1 MNMNILFLH
10 GMGGGRTTKM
20 PKKLNQVLSKMNLTK
35 DGEPCTLRVIC
46 ETYDFDPD
54 VATRQIG
61 QWVETYQPVMVISES
76 MGAIHALGIQ
86 GIPHIYLSPALN
98 YDRGVKMAMPLVAIG
113 EMMGFHYHKQRGAN
127 NQLIHGDT
135 QVLAKFQPMIQ
146 SYKEAIRRNPNPD
159 TSYAYFGDRDEFK
172 LAGIVSI
179 KEYESLF
186 GDSYEVYEGGHVL
199 DVKHA
204 KGVLVP
210 KIAEMLGVD
219 IVKQQR
225 KQKKNN

>member
-1 MNMNILFLH
+1 MNILFLH

-86 GIPHIYLSPALN
+86 GMPHIYLSPALN
-98 YDRGVKMAMPLVAIG
+98 YDRGVRMAMPLVAIG
-113 EMMGFHYHKQRGAN
+113 EMMGIYYNKQRGRN

-135 QVLAKFQPMIQ
+135 QLLARFQPMIQ

-159 TSYAYFGDRDEFK
+159 ASYAYFGNKDEFRR
-172 LAGIVSI
+172 AGIVSI
-179 KEYESLF
+179 KEYKSLF
-186 GDSYEVYEGGHVL
+186 GNSYEVYEGRHVL
-199 DVKHA
+199 DVSNA
-204 KGVLVP
+204 ETVLVP
-210 KIAEMLGVD
+210 KIAEMLGLE
-219 IVKQQR
+219 IVKPQR
-225 KQKKNN
+225 KRKKNN

>member
-10 GMGGGRTTKM
+10 GMGGGQKTRM
-20 PKKLNQVLSKMNLTK
+20 PKQLNKVLSKMNLTK
-35 DGEPCTLRVIC
+35 DGEPCTLHVIC
-46 ETYDFDPD
+46 ETYDFDPE

-86 GIPHIYLSPALN
+86 GMPHIYLSPALN

-113 EMMGFHYHKQRGAN
+113 EMMGIYYNKQRGRN

-135 QVLAKFQPMIQ
+135 QLLARFQPMIQ

-159 TSYAYFGDRDEFK
+159 ASYAYFGNKDEFRR
-172 LAGIVSI
+172 AGIVSI
-179 KEYESLF
+179 KEYKSLF
-186 GDSYEVYEGGHVL
+186 GNSYEVYEGRHVL
-199 DVKHA
+199 DVSNA
-204 KGVLVP
+204 ERVLVP
-210 KIAEMLGVD
+210 KIVEMLGLE
-219 IVKQQR
+219 IVKAQR

>member
-1 MNMNILFLH
+1 
-10 GMGGGRTTKM
+10 
-20 PKKLNQVLSKMNLTK
+20 MNLTK
-35 DGEPCTLRVIC
+35 DGEPCTLHVIC

-86 GIPHIYLSPALN
+86 GMPHIYLSPALN

-113 EMMGFHYHKQRGAN
+113 EMMGIYYNKQRGRN

-135 QVLAKFQPMIQ
+135 QLLARFQPMIQ

-159 TSYAYFGDRDEFK
+159 ASYAYFGNKDEFRR
-172 LAGIVSI
+172 AGIVSI
-179 KEYESLF
+179 KEYERLF
-186 GDSYEVYEGGHVL
+186 GSSYETYEGGHVL

-204 KGVLVP
+204 KDVLVP
-210 KIAEMLGVD
+210 KIVEMLGLE
-219 IVKQQR
+219 IVKPQR

>member
-1 MNMNILFLH
+1 MNILFLH
-10 GMGGGRTTKM
+10 GMGGGGTTKM

-35 DGEPCTLRVIC
+35 DGEPCTLHVIC
-46 ETYDFDPD
+46 ETYDFDPE

-98 YDRGVKMAMPLVAIG
+98 YDRGVKMAMPLVAIC
-113 EMMGFHYHKQRGAN
+113 EKMGIHYHKQRGRN

-135 QVLAKFQPMIQ
+135 ELLARFQPMIQ

-159 TSYAYFGDRDEFK
+159 ASYAYFGKKDEFRR
-172 LAGIVSI
+172 AGIVSI
-179 KEYESLF
+179 KEYKSLF
-186 GDSYEVYEGGHVL
+186 GNSYEVYEGRHVL
-199 DVKHA
+199 DVSNA
-204 KGVLVP
+204 ERVLVP
-210 KIAEMLGVD
+210 KIVEMLGLE
-219 IVKQQR
+219 IVKPQR

>member
-1 MNMNILFLH
+1 MNILFLH
-10 GMGGGRTTKM
+10 GMGGGGTTKM

-86 GIPHIYLSPALN
+86 GMPHIYLSPALN
-98 YDRGVKMAMPLVAIG
+98 YDRGVRMAMPLVAIG
-113 EMMGFHYHKQRGAN
+113 EMMGIYYNKQRGRN

-135 QVLAKFQPMIQ
+135 QLLARFQPMIQ

-159 TSYAYFGDRDEFK
+159 ASYAYFGNKDEFRR
-172 LAGIVSI
+172 AGIVSI
-179 KEYESLF
+179 KEYKSLF
-186 GDSYEVYEGGHVL
+186 GNSYEVYEGRHVL
-199 DVKHA
+199 DVSNA
-204 KGVLVP
+204 ETVLVP
-210 KIAEMLGVD
+210 KIAEMLGLE
-219 IVKQQR
+219 IVKPQC